1 MNKWLELFLSIV
13 IWTLVAFS
21 IDIFF
26 LLVDALLE
34 FLEEHVFVAEYQL
47 AFQRIS
53 DFSSDF

>member
-34 FLEEHVFVAEYQL
+34 FLEEHVF
-47 AFQRIS
+47 QRIS